1 MNKKASNDILFPAN
15 ENGIYKYEYPVIN
28 GIKQYVQIRGEN
40 KSNPLMLFL
49 HGGPGG
55 SLAGLAH
62 ALQAEWEKA
71 FTVVNWDQR
80 NACKT
85 YLANKAEART
95 IAKSGTME
103 CYMQDIR
110 ELIAYLH
117 TVCEFEKI
125 ILVGFSWGS
134 VIGAEYAKTHP
145 EDILCYIGIGQF
157 VNFRDGINYIN
168 EELTKLI
175 PQSETGAHKKLSA
188 FKAVVP
194 NEPKMT
200 KELFRGLR
208 DFSMLGIKYIA
219 KHAKPLP
226 LSAVLRSPFLN
237 FKEKLAMANSDFT
250 LQDMTYTTMLEYDFR
265 KDMRF
270 EVPVMFIFGEEDI
283 NCPSALLE
291 SCFDDIT
298 APIKKLSVIS
308 EASHCCF
315 NDKPEQVFK
324 ELREFSEQVLSSLQQ

>member
-1 MNKKASNDILFPAN
+1 MNKNILFPAN

-40 KSNPLMLFL
+40 KKNPLLLFL

-55 SLAGLAH
+55 SVAGLAH
-62 ALQAEWEKA
+62 VLQAEWEKR

-95 IAKSGTME
+95 IAQSGTME
-103 CYMQDIR
+103 CYMQDIS

-117 TVCEFEKI
+117 TVYEFDKL
-125 ILVGFSWGS
+125 ILLGFSWGS
-134 VIGAEYAKTHP
+134 VIGAEYAKAHP
-145 EDILCYIGIGQF
+145 DDILCYVGIGQS
-157 VNFRDGINYIN
+157 VNFRDGI
-168 EELTKLI
+168 ELVCVKLSTII
-175 PQSETGAHKKLSA
+175 PQSETAAHKKLNA

-226 LSAVLRSPFLN
+226 LSAILRSPFLK

-250 LQDMTYTTMLEYDFR
+250 LQDMTYTTMLKYDFR
-265 KDMRF
+265 ENMRF
-270 EVPVMFIFGEEDI
+270 DVPVMFIFGEEDI
-283 NCPSALLE
+283 NCPAKLLE
-291 SCFDDIT
+291 NCFDDIS
-298 APIKKLSVIS
+298 APMKKLSVMS

-315 NDKPEQVFK
+315 NDKPEQFFN
-324 ELREFSEQVLSSLQQ
+324 ELREFSEKALSFLQK